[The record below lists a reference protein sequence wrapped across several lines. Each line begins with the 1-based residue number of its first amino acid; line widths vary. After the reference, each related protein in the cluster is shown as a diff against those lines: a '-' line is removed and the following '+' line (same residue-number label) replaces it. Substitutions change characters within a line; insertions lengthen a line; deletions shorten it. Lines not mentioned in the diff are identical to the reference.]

1 METRIKFLN
10 EKQVSSLTG
19 MALPTL
25 RNNRHMGR
33 GIPYCKVGRSV
44 RYCWQDIIDYMEAR
58 KIQPE
63 GER

>member
-1 METRIKFLN
+1 METQVKYLN
-10 EKQVSSLTG
+10 EKEASSLTG

-58 KIQPE
+58 KIHTE
-63 GER
+63 A

>member
-1 METRIKFLN
+1 MKTEVKYLT
-10 EKQVSSLTG
+10 EKATSQLTG

-33 GIPYCKVGRSV
+33 GIPYCKIGRSV

-58 KIQPE
+58 KIHLE
-63 GER
+63 EVD

>member
-1 METRIKFLN
+1 METKVKYLT
-10 EKQVSSLTG
+10 EKETSHLTS

-44 RYCWQDIIDYMEAR
+44 RYCWQDIIDFMEAR
-58 KIQPE
+58 KIHPE
-63 GER
+63 E